1 MKSAQGKKELLKF
14 QTGAKITA
22 REAIKAKCYEC
33 TGNYEDG
40 REDCGITTCPLYGY
54 MPYGSRKYAPT
65 KRGESQVGNL
75 IKARAAKSK
84 TNTI

>member
-14 QTGAKITA
+14 QTVAKITA

-33 TGNYEDG
+33 MGNYEDG
-40 REDCGITTCPLYGY
+40 RDDCEVTTCPLYGY
-54 MPYGSRKYAPT
+54 MPYGSRKYEPT
-65 KRGESQVGNL
+65 RRGKGRADNL

-84 TNTI
+84 INTI